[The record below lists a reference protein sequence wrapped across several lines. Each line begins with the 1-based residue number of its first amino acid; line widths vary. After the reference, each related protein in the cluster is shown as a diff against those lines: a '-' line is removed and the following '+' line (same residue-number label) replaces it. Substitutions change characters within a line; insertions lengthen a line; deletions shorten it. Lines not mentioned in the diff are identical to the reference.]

1 MIAICWTIKYS
12 WLIVIITNTFLPRNN
27 KKSCSILL
35 LVSAALV
42 LSTTGVV
49 GFGCGGIVSPCY
61 NHVNKGIRKN
71 TERINLF
78 QSDCNKSRFHQE
90 DTKDKTFILFSS
102 SEKNDNDSET
112 RPAGSTL
119 DVQEREEEEEEEEVL
134 VVTTELAAT
143 KTWQQEEIDAT
154 ENNRRP
160 PWMKCVN
167 GVASRTGPL
176 NEAVSKIA
184 NVTLSQAN
192 DLIAIGAVWA
202 RMDVL
207 TQEEILSQYESIT
220 IGSTTTGKRMS
231 KNADARLQYGDL
243 PSYKDEEEYYNDES
257 NDNDNHQEDDGG
269 NNLDE
274 YIYQI
279 ESQRYN
285 RIMTPS
291 TITSGTDLRI
301 YPFPRRFPACKD
313 LDESKLLHEDT
324 TFIIVDKPPMLPTQP
339 DASNYFEN
347 CPGCVATNMG
357 PFYNIKGNIIERP
370 LLCHRVDSC
379 VGGCVVLSKDENGQA
394 VFAKLQRERKVKKVY
409 KAVTKGMVP
418 LGMHVHWMWG
428 ETTRRGR
435 DGGPPCQ
442 LVSHEV
448 PLNRKKAK
456 NWTRCI
462 LEVVQCVPI
471 KVDPENE
478 YGYDPGT
485 EEQHYESTIRLVTG
499 RKHQVRAM
507 LASLGTPIIC
517 DTLYEPIA
525 GFTLDMLNSG
535 GEQAMLM
542 DMAIEK
548 CRTPQQPIG
557 LQAHAI
563 LFGGIKAK

>member
-1 MIAICWTIKYS
+1 
-12 WLIVIITNTFLPRNN
+12 
-27 KKSCSILL
+27 
-35 LVSAALV
+35 
-42 LSTTGVV
+42 
-49 GFGCGGIVSPCY
+49 
-61 NHVNKGIRKN
+61 
-71 TERINLF
+71 
-78 QSDCNKSRFHQE
+78 
-90 DTKDKTFILFSS
+90 
-102 SEKNDNDSET
+102 
-112 RPAGSTL
+112 
-119 DVQEREEEEEEEEVL
+119 
-134 VVTTELAAT
+134 
-143 KTWQQEEIDAT
+143 
-154 ENNRRP
+154 
-160 PWMKCVN
+160 VN
-167 GVASRTGPL
+167 GVASKTGPL

-184 NVTLSQAN
+184 NVSLSQAN

-207 TQEEILSQYESIT
+207 TQEELLDQYQTSK
-220 IGSTTTGKRMS
+220 SDNSKRTNT
-231 KNADARLQYGDL
+231 NADARLQYGDL
-243 PSYKDEEEYYNDES
+243 PSMSSLDTRRTTKSEKDDYYYDDEKDNCNDS
-257 NDNDNHQEDDGG
+257 DDDDNDNNDDDSNKQEDAL
-269 NNLDE
+269 NV
-274 YIYQI
+274 YIDQI

-324 TFIIVDKPPMLPTQP
+324 TFLIVDKPPMLPTQP

-357 PFYNIKGNIIERP
+357 PFYNVKGDPIERP

-379 VGGCVVLSKDENGQA
+379 VSGCVVLSKDENGQA
-394 VFAKLQRERKVKKVY
+394 VFSKLQRERKVKKVY
-409 KAVTKGMVP
+409 KAVTKGIVP

-428 ETTRRGR
+428 EMTKRGR
-435 DGGPPCQ
+435 SGGPPCQ

-471 KVDPENE
+471 QVDPDNE

-485 EEQHYESTIRLVTG
+485 VEQHYESTIRLVTG

-525 GFTLDMLNSG
+525 GMTLDMLNRG
-535 GEQAMLM
+535 GEEAMLM
-542 DMAIEK
+542 DMAIER

-563 LFGGIKAK
+563 LFGGIKAKAGIPWWGDGSGKKV